1 MKKRNAL
8 LSLLLVFVLATSI
21 FVAGCGTKTDTN
33 ADTSVN
39 SEDNAT
45 TNDSSNEGEEDV
57 SDSGDSSELAD
68 LYSHLDLSEPYT
80 VTTYVVG
87 DRPEDTDLVVEEI
100 NKILESEFN
109 TTMDLKHIA
118 WADIATKYSLILAGG
133 EDVDL
138 MFTAPWNYYYTEA
151 AKGAFMEITEEFI
164 EKAMPQTKAT
174 QAPESWQSAAI
185 NGKVYAV
192 PKNSLAPEHKF
203 VAIRDD
209 LREKYGL
216 EPLTDWDSL
225 ENYLVTI
232 AEKET
237 PESGIWGLAA
247 AGGNHELR
255 IVWNQRFDIMHDK
268 MGTGP
273 FGYLYNNGEVP
284 TLDDFFVYWDSEYFR
299 DFAKR
304 MKYLREKGVW
314 SQDALTNTVSDDDAF
329 ANGQGACI
337 AWNGTVYQYGKLAE
351 ENLGVTVAY
360 YDITPDS
367 VVMVE
372 NYNNNMF
379 AIAAASKNPERAGM
393 VLDLLKNDTRL
404 YRLFVAGIEGKH
416 YINIDD
422 KYHKKGPDAEKFP
435 WDSFGWG
442 IRRDDLEEDPSNAD
456 PRETTLNKTF
466 EERMT
471 VPPTNGFVFDE
482 EPVKNEIAAINA
494 VIDEYLGMLELGMVD
509 DVDATIDEMMSR
521 IEASGLDIVW
531 EEFKKQYNTWLD
543 SLE

>member
-1 MKKRNAL
+1 MKTKNAL
-8 LSLLLVFVLATSI
+8 VSLLLVIVMLITVFV
-21 FVAGCGTKTDTN
+21 VGCGSKTETDDN
-33 ADTSVN
+33 SSANTSEN
-39 SEDNAT
+39 DT
-45 TNDSSNEGEEDV
+45 TNDTTNEDV
-57 SDSGDSSELAD
+57 SDSEGSSDLVD
-68 LYSHLDLSEPYT
+68 LYSHIDLSKPYT
-80 VTTYVVG
+80 VTMYVVG
-87 DRPEDTDLVVEEI
+87 DRPEDTDLVMEEI

-109 TTMDLKHIA
+109 TTLDLKHIA
-118 WADIATKYSLILAGG
+118 WADISTKYSLILAGG

-164 EKAMPQTKAT
+164 EKYMPQTHVT
-174 QAPESWQSAAI
+174 QAPESWQSASI

-192 PKNSLAPEHKF
+192 PKNSISPEHKF

-216 EPLTDWDSL
+216 EPLTDWDTL
-225 ENYLVTI
+225 EEYLVTI

-237 PESGIWGLAA
+237 PESGIWGIAA
-247 AGGNHELR
+247 SGNNSELR
-255 IVWNQRFDIMHDK
+255 NVWNQRFNLMHE

-273 FGYLYNNGEVP
+273 FGYLYNDGKVP
-284 TLDDFFVYWDSEYFR
+284 SIDDFFVYWDSEYFR

-337 AWNGTVYQYGKLAE
+337 AWNGTVYQYGRLAE
-351 ENLGVTVAY
+351 ENLGVTVGY

-367 VVMVE
+367 IVMVE

-379 AIAAASKNPERAGM
+379 AIAAASKNPERAAM

-404 YRLFVAGIEGKH
+404 YRLFVGGIEDKH

-422 KYHKKGPDAEKFP
+422 KYYQKGPDADKFP
-435 WDSFGWG
+435 WDSFGWA
-442 IRRDDLEEDPSNAD
+442 IRRDDLKQDPSDTD
-456 PRETTLNKTF
+456 PREIALNETF
-466 EERMT
+466 EDRMT
-471 VPPTNGFVFDE
+471 VPPTNGFTFDE
-482 EPVKNEIAAINA
+482 EPVKNEMAAINS

>member
-1 MKKRNAL
+1 MKTKNAL
-8 LSLLLVFVLATSI
+8 VSLLLVIVMLITVFV
-21 FVAGCGTKTDTN
+21 VGCGSKTETDANSSANTSENDTT
-33 ADTSVN
+33 D
-39 SEDNAT
+39 DT
-45 TNDSSNEGEEDV
+45 TNEDV
-57 SDSGDSSELAD
+57 SDSEGSSDLVD
-68 LYSHLDLSEPYT
+68 LYSHIDLSKPYT
-80 VTTYVVG
+80 VTMYVVG
-87 DRPEDTDLVVEEI
+87 DRPEDTDLVMEEI

-109 TTMDLKHIA
+109 TTLDLKHIA
-118 WADIATKYSLILAGG
+118 WADISTKYSLILAGG

-164 EKAMPQTKAT
+164 EKYMPQTHVT
-174 QAPESWQSAAI
+174 QAPESWQSASI

-192 PKNSLAPEHKF
+192 PKNSISPEHKF

-216 EPLTDWDSL
+216 EPLTDWDTL
-225 ENYLVTI
+225 EEYLVTI

-237 PESGIWGLAA
+237 PESGIWGIAA
-247 AGGNHELR
+247 SGNNSELR
-255 IVWNQRFDIMHDK
+255 NVWNQRFNLMHE

-273 FGYLYNNGEVP
+273 FGYLYNDGKVP
-284 TLDDFFVYWDSEYFR
+284 SIDDFFVYWDSEYFR

-337 AWNGTVYQYGKLAE
+337 AWNGTVYQYGRLAE
-351 ENLGVTVAY
+351 ENLGVTVGY

-367 VVMVE
+367 IVMVE

-379 AIAAASKNPERAGM
+379 AIAAASKNPERAAM

-404 YRLFVAGIEGKH
+404 YRLFVGGIEDKH

-422 KYHKKGPDAEKFP
+422 KYYQKGPDADKFP
-435 WDSFGWG
+435 WDSFGWA
-442 IRRDDLEEDPSNAD
+442 IRRDDLKQDPSDTD
-456 PRETTLNKTF
+456 PREIALNETF
-466 EERMT
+466 EDRMT
-471 VPPTNGFVFDE
+471 VPPTNGFTFDE
-482 EPVKNEIAAINA
+482 EPVKNEMAAINS

>member
-1 MKKRNAL
+1 MKTKNAL
-8 LSLLLVFVLATSI
+8 VSLLLVIVMLITVFV
-21 FVAGCGTKTDTN
+21 VGCGSKTETDAN
-33 ADTSVN
+33 SSANTSEN
-39 SEDNAT
+39 DT
-45 TNDSSNEGEEDV
+45 TNDTTNEDV
-57 SDSGDSSELAD
+57 SDSEGSSDLVD
-68 LYSHLDLSEPYT
+68 LYSHIDLSKPYT
-80 VTTYVVG
+80 VTMYVVG
-87 DRPEDTDLVVEEI
+87 DRPEDTDLVMEEI

-109 TTMDLKHIA
+109 TTLDLKHIA
-118 WADIATKYSLILAGG
+118 WADISTKYSLILAGG

-164 EKAMPQTKAT
+164 EKYMPQTHVT
-174 QAPESWQSAAI
+174 QAPESWQSASI

-192 PKNSLAPEHKF
+192 PKNSISPEHKF

-216 EPLTDWDSL
+216 EPLTDWDTL
-225 ENYLVTI
+225 EEYLVTI

-237 PESGIWGLAA
+237 PESGIWGIAA
-247 AGGNHELR
+247 SGNNSELR
-255 IVWNQRFDIMHDK
+255 IVWNQRFNLMHDK

-273 FGYLYNNGEVP
+273 FGYLYNDGKVP
-284 TLDDFFVYWDSEYFR
+284 SIDDFFVYWDSEYFR

-337 AWNGTVYQYGKLAE
+337 AWNGTVYQYGRLAE
-351 ENLGVTVAY
+351 ENLGVTVGY

-367 VVMVE
+367 IVMVE

-379 AIAAASKNPERAGM
+379 AIAAASKNPERAAM

-404 YRLFVAGIEGKH
+404 YRLFVGGIEDKH

-422 KYHKKGPDAEKFP
+422 KYYQKGPDADKFP
-435 WDSFGWG
+435 WDSFGWA
-442 IRRDDLEEDPSNAD
+442 IRRDDLKQDPSDTD
-456 PRETTLNKTF
+456 PREIALNETF
-466 EERMT
+466 EDRMT
-471 VPPTNGFVFDE
+471 VPPTNGFTFDE
-482 EPVKNEIAAINA
+482 EPVKNEMAAINS

>member
-1 MKKRNAL
+1 MKTKNAL
-8 LSLLLVFVLATSI
+8 VSLLLVIVMLITVFV
-21 FVAGCGTKTDTN
+21 VGCGSKTETDDN
-33 ADTSVN
+33 SSANTSEN
-39 SEDNAT
+39 DT
-45 TNDSSNEGEEDV
+45 TNDTTNEDV
-57 SDSGDSSELAD
+57 SDSEGSSDLVD
-68 LYSHLDLSEPYT
+68 LYSHIDLSKPYT
-80 VTTYVVG
+80 VTMYVVG
-87 DRPEDTDLVVEEI
+87 DRPEDTDLVMEEI

-109 TTMDLKHIA
+109 TTLDLKHIA
-118 WADIATKYSLILAGG
+118 WADISTKYSLILAGG

-164 EKAMPQTKAT
+164 EKYMSQTHVT
-174 QAPESWQSAAI
+174 QAPESWQSASI

-192 PKNSLAPEHKF
+192 PKNSISPEHKF

-216 EPLTDWDSL
+216 EPLTDWDTL
-225 ENYLVTI
+225 EEYLVTI

-237 PESGIWGLAA
+237 PESGIWGIAA
-247 AGGNHELR
+247 SGNNSELR
-255 IVWNQRFDIMHDK
+255 IVWNQRFNLMHDK

-273 FGYLYNNGEVP
+273 FGYLYNDGKVP
-284 TLDDFFVYWDSEYFR
+284 SIDDFFVYWDSEYFR

-337 AWNGTVYQYGKLAE
+337 AWNGTVYQYGRLAE
-351 ENLGVTVAY
+351 ENLGVTVGY

-367 VVMVE
+367 IVMVE

-379 AIAAASKNPERAGM
+379 AIAAASKNPERAAM

-404 YRLFVAGIEGKH
+404 YRLFVGGIEDKH

-422 KYHKKGPDAEKFP
+422 KYYQKGPDADKFP
-435 WDSFGWG
+435 WDSFGWA
-442 IRRDDLEEDPSNAD
+442 IRRDDLKQDPSDID
-456 PRETTLNKTF
+456 PREIALNETF
-466 EERMT
+466 EDRMT
-471 VPPTNGFVFDE
+471 VPPTNGFTFDE
-482 EPVKNEIAAINA
+482 EPVKNEMAAINS

>member
-1 MKKRNAL
+1 MKTKNAL
-8 LSLLLVFVLATSI
+8 VSLLLVIVMLITVFV
-21 FVAGCGTKTDTN
+21 VGCGSKTETDAN
-33 ADTSVN
+33 SSANTSEN
-39 SEDNAT
+39 DT
-45 TNDSSNEGEEDV
+45 TNDTTNEDV
-57 SDSGDSSELAD
+57 SDSEGSSDLVD
-68 LYSHLDLSEPYT
+68 LYSHIDLSKPYT
-80 VTTYVVG
+80 VTMYVVG
-87 DRPEDTDLVVEEI
+87 DRPEDTDLVMEEI

-109 TTMDLKHIA
+109 TTLDLKHIA
-118 WADIATKYSLILAGG
+118 WADISTKYSLILAGG

-164 EKAMPQTKAT
+164 EKYMPQTHVT
-174 QAPESWQSAAI
+174 QAPESWQSASI

-192 PKNSLAPEHKF
+192 PKNSISPEHKF

-216 EPLTDWDSL
+216 EPLTDWDTL
-225 ENYLVTI
+225 EEYLVTI

-237 PESGIWGLAA
+237 PESGIWGIAA
-247 AGGNHELR
+247 SGNNSELR
-255 IVWNQRFDIMHDK
+255 IVWNQRFNLMHDK

-273 FGYLYNNGEVP
+273 FGYLYNDGKVP
-284 TLDDFFVYWDSEYFR
+284 SIDDFFVYWDSEYFR

-337 AWNGTVYQYGKLAE
+337 AWNGTVYQYGRLAE
-351 ENLGVTVAY
+351 ENLGVTVGY

-367 VVMVE
+367 IVMVE

-379 AIAAASKNPERAGM
+379 AIAAASKNPERAAM

-404 YRLFVAGIEGKH
+404 YRLFVGGIEDKH

-422 KYHKKGPDAEKFP
+422 KYYQKGPDADKFP
-435 WDSFGWG
+435 WDSFGWA
-442 IRRDDLEEDPSNAD
+442 IRRDDLKQDPSDID
-456 PRETTLNKTF
+456 PREIALNETF
-466 EERMT
+466 EDRMT
-471 VPPTNGFVFDE
+471 VPPTNGFTFDE
-482 EPVKNEIAAINA
+482 EPVKNEMAAINS

>member
-1 MKKRNAL
+1 MKTKNAL
-8 LSLLLVFVLATSI
+8 VSLLLVIVMLITVFV
-21 FVAGCGTKTDTN
+21 VGCGSKTETDDN
-33 ADTSVN
+33 SSANTSEN
-39 SEDNAT
+39 DT
-45 TNDSSNEGEEDV
+45 TNDTTNEDV
-57 SDSGDSSELAD
+57 SDSEGSSDLVD
-68 LYSHLDLSEPYT
+68 LYSHIDLSKPYT
-80 VTTYVVG
+80 VTMYVVG
-87 DRPEDTDLVVEEI
+87 DRPEDTDLVMEEI

-109 TTMDLKHIA
+109 TTLDLKHIA
-118 WADIATKYSLILAGG
+118 WADISTKYSLILAGG

-164 EKAMPQTKAT
+164 EKYMPQTHVT
-174 QAPESWQSAAI
+174 QAPESWQSASI

-192 PKNSLAPEHKF
+192 PKNSISPEHKF

-216 EPLTDWDSL
+216 EPLTDWDTL
-225 ENYLVTI
+225 EEYLVTI

-237 PESGIWGLAA
+237 PESGIWGIAA
-247 AGGNHELR
+247 SGNNSELR
-255 IVWNQRFDIMHDK
+255 NVWNQRFNLMHE

-273 FGYLYNNGEVP
+273 FGYLYNDGKVP
-284 TLDDFFVYWDSEYFR
+284 SIDDFFVYWDSEYFR

-337 AWNGTVYQYGKLAE
+337 AWNGTVYQYGRLAE
-351 ENLGVTVAY
+351 ENLGVTVGY

-367 VVMVE
+367 IVMVE

-379 AIAAASKNPERAGM
+379 AIAAASKNPERAAM

-404 YRLFVAGIEGKH
+404 YRLFVGGIEDKH

-422 KYHKKGPDAEKFP
+422 KYYQKGPDADKFP
-435 WDSFGWG
+435 WDSFGWA
-442 IRRDDLEEDPSNAD
+442 IRRDDLKQDPSDID
-456 PRETTLNKTF
+456 PREIALNETF
-466 EERMT
+466 EDRMT
-471 VPPTNGFVFDE
+471 VPPTNGFTFDE
-482 EPVKNEIAAINA
+482 EPVKNEMAAINS

>member
-1 MKKRNAL
+1 MKTKNAL
-8 LSLLLVFVLATSI
+8 VSLLLVIVMLITVFV
-21 FVAGCGTKTDTN
+21 VGCGSNTETDAN
-33 ADTSVN
+33 SSANTSEN
-39 SEDNAT
+39 DT
-45 TNDSSNEGEEDV
+45 TNDTTNEDV
-57 SDSGDSSELAD
+57 SDSEGSSDLVD
-68 LYSHLDLSEPYT
+68 LYSHIDLSKPYT
-80 VTTYVVG
+80 VTMYVVG
-87 DRPEDTDLVVEEI
+87 DRPEDTDLVMEEI

-109 TTMDLKHIA
+109 TTLDLKHIA
-118 WADIATKYSLILAGG
+118 WADISTKYSLILAGG

-164 EKAMPQTKAT
+164 EKYMPQTHVT
-174 QAPESWQSAAI
+174 QAPESWQSASI

-192 PKNSLAPEHKF
+192 PKNSISPEHKF

-216 EPLTDWDSL
+216 EPLTDWDTL
-225 ENYLVTI
+225 EEYLVTI

-237 PESGIWGLAA
+237 PESGIWGIAA
-247 AGGNHELR
+247 SGNNSELR
-255 IVWNQRFDIMHDK
+255 IVWNQRFNLMHE

-273 FGYLYNNGEVP
+273 FGYLYNDGKVP
-284 TLDDFFVYWDSEYFR
+284 SIDDFFVYWDSEYFR

-337 AWNGTVYQYGKLAE
+337 AWNGTVYQYGRLAE
-351 ENLGVTVAY
+351 ENLGVTVGY

-367 VVMVE
+367 IVMVE

-379 AIAAASKNPERAGM
+379 AIAAASKNPERAAM

-404 YRLFVAGIEGKH
+404 YRLFVGGIEDKH

-422 KYHKKGPDAEKFP
+422 KYYQKGPDADKFP
-435 WDSFGWG
+435 WDSFGWA
-442 IRRDDLEEDPSNAD
+442 IRRDDLKQDPSDTD
-456 PRETTLNKTF
+456 PREIALNETF
-466 EERMT
+466 EDRMT
-471 VPPTNGFVFDE
+471 VPPTNGFTFDE
-482 EPVKNEIAAINA
+482 EPVKNEMAAINS

>member
-1 MKKRNAL
+1 MKTKNAL
-8 LSLLLVFVLATSI
+8 VSLLLVIVMLITVFV
-21 FVAGCGTKTDTN
+21 VGCGSKTETDAN
-33 ADTSVN
+33 SSANTSEN
-39 SEDNAT
+39 DT
-45 TNDSSNEGEEDV
+45 TNDTTNEDV
-57 SDSGDSSELAD
+57 SDSEGSSDLVD
-68 LYSHLDLSEPYT
+68 LYSHIDLSKPYT
-80 VTTYVVG
+80 VTMYVVG
-87 DRPEDTDLVVEEI
+87 DRPEDTDLVMEEI

-109 TTMDLKHIA
+109 TTLDLKHIA
-118 WADIATKYSLILAGG
+118 WADISTKYSLILAGG

-164 EKAMPQTKAT
+164 EKYMPQTHVT
-174 QAPESWQSAAI
+174 QAPESWQSASI

-192 PKNSLAPEHKF
+192 PKNSISPEHKF

-216 EPLTDWDSL
+216 EPLTDWDTL
-225 ENYLVTI
+225 EEYLVTI

-237 PESGIWGLAA
+237 PESGIWGIAA
-247 AGGNHELR
+247 SGNNSELR
-255 IVWNQRFDIMHDK
+255 IVWNQRFNLMHDK

-273 FGYLYNNGEVP
+273 FGYLYNDGKVP
-284 TLDDFFVYWDSEYFR
+284 SIDDFFVYWDSEYFR

-337 AWNGTVYQYGKLAE
+337 AWNGTVYQYGRLAE
-351 ENLGVTVAY
+351 ENLGVTVGY

-367 VVMVE
+367 IVMVE

-379 AIAAASKNPERAGM
+379 AIAAASKNPERAAM

-404 YRLFVAGIEGKH
+404 YRLFVGGIEGKH

-422 KYHKKGPDAEKFP
+422 KYYQKGPDADKFP
-435 WDSFGWG
+435 WDSFGWA
-442 IRRDDLEEDPSNAD
+442 IRRDDLKQDPSDID
-456 PRETTLNKTF
+456 PREIALNETF
-466 EERMT
+466 EDRMT
-471 VPPTNGFVFDE
+471 VPPTNGFTFDE
-482 EPVKNEIAAINA
+482 EPVKNEMAAINS

>member
-1 MKKRNAL
+1 MKTKNAL
-8 LSLLLVFVLATSI
+8 VSLLLVIVMLITVFV
-21 FVAGCGTKTDTN
+21 VGCGSKTETDDN
-33 ADTSVN
+33 SSANTSEN
-39 SEDNAT
+39 DT
-45 TNDSSNEGEEDV
+45 TNDTTNEDV
-57 SDSGDSSELAD
+57 SDSEGSSDLVD
-68 LYSHLDLSEPYT
+68 LYSHIDLSKPYT
-80 VTTYVVG
+80 VTMYVVG
-87 DRPEDTDLVVEEI
+87 DRPEDTDLVMEEI

-109 TTMDLKHIA
+109 TTLDLKHIA
-118 WADIATKYSLILAGG
+118 WADISTKYSLILAGG

-164 EKAMPQTKAT
+164 EKYMPQTHVT
-174 QAPESWQSAAI
+174 QAPESWQSASI

-192 PKNSLAPEHKF
+192 PKNSISPEHKF

-216 EPLTDWDSL
+216 EPLTDWDTL
-225 ENYLVTI
+225 EEYLVTI

-237 PESGIWGLAA
+237 PESGIWGIAA
-247 AGGNHELR
+247 SGNNSELR
-255 IVWNQRFDIMHDK
+255 IVWNQRFNLMHDK

-273 FGYLYNNGEVP
+273 FGYLYNDGKVP
-284 TLDDFFVYWDSEYFR
+284 SIDDFFVYWDSEYFR

-337 AWNGTVYQYGKLAE
+337 AWNGTVYQYGRLAE
-351 ENLGVTVAY
+351 ENLGVTVGY

-367 VVMVE
+367 IVMVE

-379 AIAAASKNPERAGM
+379 AIAAASKNPERAAM

-404 YRLFVAGIEGKH
+404 YRLFVGGIEDKH

-422 KYHKKGPDAEKFP
+422 KYYQKGPDADKFP
-435 WDSFGWG
+435 WDSFGWA
-442 IRRDDLEEDPSNAD
+442 IRRDDLKQDPSDID
-456 PRETTLNKTF
+456 PREIALNETF
-466 EERMT
+466 EDRMT
-471 VPPTNGFVFDE
+471 VPPTNGFTFDE
-482 EPVKNEIAAINA
+482 EPVKNEMAAINS